1 MNDSTDSLTCL
12 GDVLEM
18 EQHKDEIVKNQ
29 LLSLAFLNA
38 KLGPEGQTWKT

>member
-1 MNDSTDSLTCL
+1 MNGGTESLTCL

-18 EQHKDEIVKNQ
+18 EQHKDEIVKDQ

-38 KLGPEGQTWKT
+38 KLGPEGQIWKT